1 MGNSNG
7 SSPSRTGPSLMTQL
21 QMNRK
26 QETAQ
31 FLAGLTRNDW
41 PGFNEAP
48 STSGGLQNPDNF
60 IANLWDTPESTTT
73 MTQPTNIWG
82 NNGLWSDAGLGG
94 RGNQQHNNA
103 TPTSSNY
110 IGGLSVHGPGP
121 TTQQQ
126 APPPTTNYGGQ
137 PPRGVDPFGPRPDLT
152 HSDSNNAMVRPNL
165 TQNDAVPVS
174 GNGSSGFNGL
184 FPPVM
189 TSIWSNTQTQQPH
202 EVGVQQQQQQQ
213 IVSRSNDELNQF
225 QQNRAAILQQPPTSA
240 SGIGQDQ
247 TGSIR
252 IIPDT
257 TVVSTPSAA
266 SMASMNT
273 TNSWSNTLFRQNK

>member
-1 MGNSNG
+1 
-7 SSPSRTGPSLMTQL
+7 MTL
-21 QMNRK
+21 VIGYARLVKIECFYLNRMK
-26 QETAQ
+26 KKCPINFE
-31 FLAGLTRNDW
+31 F
-41 PGFNEAP
+41 PFF
-48 STSGGLQNPDNF
+48 QNPDNF

-73 MTQPTNIWG
+73 MSQPTNIWG

-110 IGGLSVHGPGP
+110 IGGLSVHGPG
-121 TTQQQ
+121 TQQQ
-126 APPPTTNYGGQ
+126 APPPTPNYGGQ
-137 PPRGVDPFGPRPDLT
+137 PSRGVDPFGPRPDLT
-152 HSDSNNAMVRPNL
+152 HSDSNNAMIRPNL

-202 EVGVQQQQQQQ
+202 EVGVQQQQQ

-225 QQNRAAILQQPPTSA
+225 QQNRVSILQQPPTSA

>member
-1 MGNSNG
+1 MKKKCPINFEF
-7 SSPSRTGPSLMTQL
+7 P
-21 QMNRK
+21 
-26 QETAQ
+26 
-31 FLAGLTRNDW
+31 F
-41 PGFNEAP
+41 F
-48 STSGGLQNPDNF
+48 QNPDNF

-73 MTQPTNIWG
+73 MSQPTNIWG

-110 IGGLSVHGPGP
+110 IGGLSVHGPG
-121 TTQQQ
+121 TQQQ
-126 APPPTTNYGGQ
+126 APPPTPNYGGQ
-137 PPRGVDPFGPRPDLT
+137 PFGGPRPDLT
-152 HSDSNNAMVRPNL
+152 HSDSNNAMIRPNL

-174 GNGSSGFNGL
+174 GGNGSSGFNGL

-202 EVGVQQQQQQQ
+202 EVGVQQQQQ

-225 QQNRAAILQQPPTSA
+225 QQNRVTILQQQPPTSA

-252 IIPDT
+252 ITPDT
-257 TVVSTPSAA
+257 TSGVSTPASAA

>member
-1 MGNSNG
+1 M
-7 SSPSRTGPSLMTQL
+7 
-21 QMNRK
+21 
-26 QETAQ
+26 
-31 FLAGLTRNDW
+31 
-41 PGFNEAP
+41 
-48 STSGGLQNPDNF
+48 
-60 IANLWDTPESTTT
+60 I
-73 MTQPTNIWG
+73 
-82 NNGLWSDAGLGG
+82 
-94 RGNQQHNNA
+94 
-103 TPTSSNY
+103 
-110 IGGLSVHGPGP
+110 
-121 TTQQQ
+121 
-126 APPPTTNYGGQ
+126 
-137 PPRGVDPFGPRPDLT
+137 
-152 HSDSNNAMVRPNL
+152 RPNL
-165 TQNDAVPVS
+165 TQNDALPVS
-174 GNGSSGFNGL
+174 GSSGFNGL

-202 EVGVQQQQQQQ
+202 EVGVQQQQQ

-225 QQNRAAILQQPPTSA
+225 QQNRVAILQQPPTSA

>member
-1 MGNSNG
+1 M
-7 SSPSRTGPSLMTQL
+7 
-21 QMNRK
+21 
-26 QETAQ
+26 
-31 FLAGLTRNDW
+31 
-41 PGFNEAP
+41 
-48 STSGGLQNPDNF
+48 
-60 IANLWDTPESTTT
+60 I
-73 MTQPTNIWG
+73 
-82 NNGLWSDAGLGG
+82 
-94 RGNQQHNNA
+94 
-103 TPTSSNY
+103 
-110 IGGLSVHGPGP
+110 
-121 TTQQQ
+121 
-126 APPPTTNYGGQ
+126 
-137 PPRGVDPFGPRPDLT
+137 
-152 HSDSNNAMVRPNL
+152 RPNL
-165 TQNDAVPVS
+165 TQNDAVPVSS

-202 EVGVQQQQQQQ
+202 VVGVQQQQ

-225 QQNRAAILQQPPTSA
+225 QQNRVSILQQPPTSA